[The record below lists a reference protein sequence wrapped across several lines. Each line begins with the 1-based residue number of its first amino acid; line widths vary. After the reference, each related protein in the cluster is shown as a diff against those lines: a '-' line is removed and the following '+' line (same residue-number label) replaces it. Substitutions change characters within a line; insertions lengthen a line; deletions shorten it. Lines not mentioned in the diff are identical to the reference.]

1 MSDDREFLRESFWAY
16 FNVADET
23 YGDDGLTLED
33 LDRKMVEKARY
44 VSQITTLPW
53 PPYLPEAEEYALDH
67 PELRS

>member
-44 VSQITTLPW
+44 VSLSERNLDPKIRAR
-53 PPYLPEAEEYALDH
+53 EACAKTSAGH
-67 PELRS
+67 